1 MDLRELPVLN
11 VLKSLKSII
20 FHNNVEDT
28 NPFCRNRLDYLKN
41 LSRLTCINNILVD
54 NMNIEQIINEE
65 RGVVVRGSEEDID
78 PDAAEEII
86 YQNFNQ
92 KEISKKNTAENKLN
106 TKTKPVYKIS
116 SQTQNSAQISQ
127 KQNFMN

>member
-1 MDLRELPVLN
+1 
-11 VLKSLKSII
+11 
-20 FHNNVEDT
+20 
-28 NPFCRNRLDYLKN
+28 
-41 LSRLTCINNILVD
+41 
-54 NMNIEQIINEE
+54 MNIEQIINEE

-78 PDAAEEII
+78 PDTAEEII